1 MMASDDVTTDGNR
14 MVSRADIAKL
24 TLRLRAAQ
32 HEAEQAEA
40 NLAQAGS
47 PDDARSAVR
56 QRVDP
61 LIEARREALA
71 QQLEQARA
79 EADAGLMAS
88 RAAAARMIASSR
100 QELADAEAES
110 AERAQRLLAEEAAR
124 QAAEEQM
131 HRDAEDEAARLAAEE
146 AARLEAEELARAE
159 DEAARLAAEEAAR
172 LEAEEA
178 ARLEA
183 EEAARLEAEAE
194 EAARLAE
201 EEAARLEAE
210 AAERAARF
218 EAEEAARREEDAHPL
233 TPTLV
238 ESVPQQVPPAPQVIP
253 IPLSS
258 HTPTVEEQ
266 ADATLWGPPAPSPLH
281 VPAQAAVG
289 PLPPTQVLLDA
300 EAFARV
306 FTNVV
311 AQMLDERLPRMQ
323 YPQYPQYQQMPSVIV
338 QAAPQPAPQ
347 PQRSAASNARHL
359 DVILAGVAMV
369 IVLMVLAAWLV

>member
-1 MMASDDVTTDGNR
+1 MMASDDVTTDGDR

-79 EADAGLMAS
+79 EADAGLTAS
-88 RAAAARMIASSR
+88 RAAAARLIASSR
-100 QELADAEAES
+100 QQLADAEAES
-110 AERAQRLLAEEAAR
+110 AERAPRLLAAAAAR
-124 QAAEEQM
+124 QAAEEQR
-131 HRDAEDEAARLAAEE
+131 HRDAAAEAARRAAE
-146 AARLEAEELARAE
+146 
-159 DEAARLAAEEAAR
+159 DAAR

-178 ARLEA
+178 ARV
-183 EEAARLEAEAE
+183 EAEAE
-194 EAARLAE
+194 SARLAA

-218 EAEEAARREEDAHPL
+218 EAEEAARDEEDAHPL

-238 ESVPQQVPPAPQVIP
+238 ESVPHQAPPAPQVIP

-266 ADATLWGPPAPSPLH
+266 ADATVWGPPAPSLH
-281 VPAQAAVG
+281 HVSAQAAVG
-289 PLPPTQVLLDA
+289 PLPPTHVLLDA

-323 YPQYPQYQQMPSVIV
+323 HPQYPQYQQMPSVIV
-338 QAAPQPAPQ
+338 QAAPQAPAPQ
-347 PQRSAASNARHL
+347 PRNSALSNARHL

>member
-56 QRVDP
+56 ERVDP

-183 EEAARLEAEAE
+183 EAE

-266 ADATLWGPPAPSPLH
+266 ADATLWGPPAPSPHH

-311 AQMLDERLPRMQ
+311 AQMLDERLPRM
-323 YPQYPQYQQMPSVIV
+323 QYPQYQQMPSVIV

>member
-56 QRVDP
+56 ERVDP

-88 RAAAARMIASSR
+88 RAAAARLIASSR

-266 ADATLWGPPAPSPLH
+266 ADATLWGPPAPSPHH

-311 AQMLDERLPRMQ
+311 AQMLDERLPRM
-323 YPQYPQYQQMPSVIV
+323 QYPQYQQMPSVIV

>member
-14 MVSRADIAKL
+14 MVTRADIAKL

-32 HEAEQAEA
+32 QEAEQAEA

-47 PDDARSAVR
+47 PDDARAAVR
-56 QRVDP
+56 ERVDP

-71 QQLEQARA
+71 QQLEQVRA
-79 EADAGLMAS
+79 EADAELTAS
-88 RAAAARMIASSR
+88 RAAAARLIASSR
-100 QELADAEAES
+100 QELADAEAVS
-110 AERAQRLLAEEAAR
+110 AERAQRLLADEAAR
-124 QAAEEQM
+124 QAAEEQLQSE
-131 HRDAEDEAARLAAEE
+131 AEAARLAAEE
-146 AARLEAEELARAE
+146 AARLEAEELARMDAE
-159 DEAARLAAEEAAR
+159 AEVARLAAEDAAR
-172 LEAEEA
+172 LEAEEL
-178 ARLEA
+178 ARMEAEA

-194 EAARLAE
+194 VARLAAE
-201 EEAARLEAE
+201 DAARLEAE

-218 EAEEAARREEDAHPL
+218 EADEAARLEEEAGPL

-266 ADATLWGPPAPSPLH
+266 ADARLWGPPAPSPHH

-323 YPQYPQYQQMPSVIV
+323 YPQYQQMPSVIV

-369 IVLMVLAAWLV
+369 VVLMVLAAWLV